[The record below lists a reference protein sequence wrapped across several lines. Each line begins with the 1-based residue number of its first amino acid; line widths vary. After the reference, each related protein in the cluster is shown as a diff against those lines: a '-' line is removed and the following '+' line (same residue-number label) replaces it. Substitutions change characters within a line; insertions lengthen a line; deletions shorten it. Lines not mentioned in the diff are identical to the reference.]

1 MSEPPALT
9 LLFYSYGIVMRK
21 QAGDRVQE
29 YPVSPEDVEAALEAR
44 VSFSTGLIL
53 PNTIYIHSEGATRTV
68 VEYRPP
74 QKTPIWLEGSEDSLL
89 VPLPGLLMARTTTGD
104 RNPGYRIHAVAE
116 RPMSLD
122 APLYRTPLPN
132 IGHGGSVCWGTVT
145 KVSKKAMA
153 GNDLAEDWAQLLAT
167 PFGGHA
173 VDGKSKT
180 YSGDIRKLFMALD
193 KRKAR
198 VYPKRELIIQK
209 QTLRKALA
217 LPVSGPAQ
225 DWGAGEEEDDPE
237 NPGLEQDEE
246 GDE

>member
-1 MSEPPALT
+1 MNEQPALT
-9 LLFYSYGIVMRK
+9 LLFYSYGLVMHK
-21 QAGDRVQE
+21 QAGDGVKE
-29 YPVSPEDVEAALEAR
+29 YPVSPEDVASALAAK

-74 QKTPIWLEGSEDSLL
+74 QRTPIWLEGSEDSLL

-104 RNPGYRIHAVAE
+104 RSPGYSIHAVAE
-116 RPMSLD
+116 RPTSLD

-132 IGHGGSVCWGTVT
+132 IDHGGRVCWGTVT
-145 KVSKKAMA
+145 KVSKKALA

-167 PFGGHA
+167 PFGGHS

-180 YSGDIRKLFMALD
+180 YGGDIRKLFMALD

-198 VYPKRELIIQK
+198 TYPRRELIPQK
-209 QTLRKALA
+209 RTLRKALA
-217 LPVSGPAQ
+217 LPAS
-225 DWGAGEEEDDPE
+225 DPE
-237 NPGLEQDEE
+237 NPGLPENTDLEE